1 MDEGNMPPLA
11 LFFYA
16 NLYFKRLTC
25 ENNLPRRR
33 CLNFQVSLSSFS
45 FLSQL
50 PYTDREKNHQTLA
63 ILLNLPKAAA
73 KSD

>member
-1 MDEGNMPPLA
+1 MLANIQNSQMDEGNMPPLA

-33 CLNFQVSLSSFS
+33 CLNFQVSLSPFS
-45 FLSQL
+45 FL
-50 PYTDREKNHQTLA
+50 N
-63 ILLNLPKAAA
+63 
-73 KSD
+73 